1 MRHPIS
7 STSSPPPLELNE
19 KAQAGQIDFN
29 LFNYFGQCDAGFIFR
44 SSRGVCK
51 EVELN
56 PMNGPEGG
64 GQKHRMRQEQAR
76 IDELP
81 TILYYMDGCVYSVSR
96 NVY

>member
-1 MRHPIS
+1 MRKLKLAKLISIS
-7 STSSPPPLELNE
+7 SIISVNVMQGLFSD
-19 KAQAGQIDFN
+19 QAGEFARRYI
-29 LFNYFGQCDAGFIFR
+29 
-44 SSRGVCK
+44 
-51 EVELN
+51 ELN